1 METLCLGAAPSILVL
16 YSNPSA
22 YGKWFSSPRGCGMA
36 PAVRRHS
43 SELKARWA
51 VVVALQPQARSSLS
65 RNILPM
71 LPSSISRAVLTPQF
85 PRAPMDAGLCPKH
98 QNSHMILHRLVWLN
112 QGLAQ
117 PCVCTGLGAAP
128 PSPPICGELPL
139 QLCSTATLTRK
150 AKRGHGL
157 GVPQNLQ
164 RFQTIPR
171 SVGEAG
177 AGVCQEGFSP
187 TSAALSKGSSPAH
200 SSVRA

>member
-22 YGKWFSSPRGCGMA
+22 YGKWFSSPRGCGTA

-71 LPSSISRAVLTPQF
+71 LPSSISRAVLTPRF

-139 QLCSTATLTRK
+139 QLYSTATLTQK

-157 GVPQNLQ
+157 GIPRNLQ

-177 AGVCQEGFSP
+177 AGGLSGGFQP
-187 TSAALSKGSSPAH
+187 HECGTQQRFQPCA
-200 SSVRA
+200 